1 MADAAA
7 MSEEAMAIAEAMD
20 RPWARMLV
28 CWQVGEYRLTKGD
41 CDQALALFDHG
52 LGIGRQWGFAR
63 THAILAC
70 VRGYTM
76 ALVGRA
82 DEGLVALVENVKHL
96 DGLGFTWL
104 HGRRLT
110 YLGEAYLLAGRLVEA
125 KAAGERALQWSQD
138 RKERGFEAWALRLQ
152 AEIAIHTAD
161 DTTAENLFQQA
172 LKLGSELGMRP
183 LMAHCHAGLAKLH
196 RRAGKTQRAQDH
208 FATART
214 MYREMEMIY
223 WLEQAARGTTDR

>member
-1 MADAAA
+1 MR
-7 MSEEAMAIAEAMD
+7 S
-20 RPWARMLV
+20 
-28 CWQVGEYRLTKGD
+28 TTS
-41 CDQALALFDHG
+41 
-52 LGIGRQWGFAR
+52 GFASSRRCGSGAPR
-63 THAILAC
+63 THSATMGQPWTRC
-70 VRGYTM
+70 EKRSGSCGVRNRRGARPCCSTPSRY
-76 ALVGRA
+76 GSD
-82 DEGLVALVENVKHL
+82 DEGFVALVENVKHL

-183 LMAHCHAGLAKLH
+183 LMAPCHAGLAKLH